1 MTSSRDFVT
10 ADPAAWLASLAPGS
24 DQVEGATGV
33 AGAVPPGLAAG
44 MGGADPAWAF
54 TGQAQAEAVQETIGQ
69 VCQGCELLERCPESA
84 CRFYRLEEAAQR
96 YLDEGPEGEGWII
109 EGDF

>member
-54 TGQAQAEAVQETIGQ
+54 TEPAQAEAVQETIGQ
-69 VCQGCELLERCPESA
+69 VCQGCELLERCPEDE
-84 CRFYRLEEAAQR
+84 CRFFRLEKAAQR
-96 YLDEGPEGEGWII
+96 YLDDGPEGEGWII
-109 EGDF
+109 EGDW